1 MIKILSLKSTQN
13 QTMPLSVIL
22 KRVEVGGDNF
32 LSDAKHDFQK
42 NINVAYEIDHRFSSP
57 GVPGVSTPFLADQV
71 PCFESKKLRKLTHV
85 ASGCT
90 KWRVGDK
97 SVPSSGEPH
106 AKASLVLAFGDGG

>member
-1 MIKILSLKSTQN
+1 
-13 QTMPLSVIL
+13 MPLSVIL

-32 LSDAKHDFQK
+32 LSDVKHDFQK

-85 ASGCT
+85 ASGRT

>member
-32 LSDAKHDFQK
+32 LSDEKHVFQK

-71 PCFESKKLRKLTHV
+71 SCFERKKVEEIDTRCIGVHKV
-85 ASGCT
+85 EGWGQKCAI
-90 KWRVGDK
+90 KW
-97 SVPSSGEPH
+97 
-106 AKASLVLAFGDGG
+106 